1 MRRLGRLVLLLALL
15 AVGALIDAHRVLY
28 EPVALGNEATL
39 TVDEGLPFAALAE
52 RLADKGWIAAA
63 PRGPAYLRAYA
74 RINGIE
80 RRLQAGDYRVVP
92 GMNAAQILDLIVS
105 GKSILYE
112 LRIVEG
118 WSFREALDA
127 VRVHPQ
133 LRQTLGAA
141 DAAAVM
147 DAIERKGEHA
157 EGSLFPDTYRFS
169 RGTTDR
175 AFLRRAAGTMDQ
187 VLAQEWDAREEGLP
201 YASALEALTMA
212 SIVEKETGA
221 PEERARIAGVFV
233 RRLQLGMRLQTD
245 PTVIYGLGEAFD
257 GNLRRRDLETD
268 GEYNTYIRAGL
279 PPSPICLPG
288 RAAIHAA
295 LHPAAGDELFFV
307 ARGDGTH
314 EFSAT
319 LDQHQAAV
327 RRYQL
332 KGK

>member
-1 MRRLGRLVLLLALL
+1 
-15 AVGALIDAHRVLY
+15 
-28 EPVALGNEATL
+28 
-39 TVDEGLPFAALAE
+39 
-52 RLADKGWIAAA
+52 
-63 PRGPAYLRAYA
+63 
-74 RINGIE
+74 
-80 RRLQAGDYRVVP
+80 YRVQP
-92 GMNAAQILDLIVS
+92 GMSAVDILDMIVT
-105 GKSILYE
+105 GRSILYE

-118 WSFREALDA
+118 WSFRDALDA
-127 VRVHPQ
+127 VRTHPQ
-133 LRQTLGAA
+133 LRHTLGAA
-141 DAAAVM
+141 EPAAVM
-147 DAIERKGEHA
+147 EAIGRKGTHP
-157 EGSLFPDTYRFS
+157 EGRLFPDTYRFS
-169 RGTTDR
+169 RGTSDV
-175 AFLRRAAGTMDQ
+175 AVLRRAADTMDQ
-187 VLAQEWDAREEGLP
+187 VLAQEWDARDPGLP
-201 YASALEALTMA
+201 YPGADEALTMA

-233 RRLQLGMRLQTD
+233 RRLMLGMRLQTD
-245 PTVIYGLGEAFD
+245 PTVIYGLGATFD

-268 GEYNTYIRAGL
+268 SEYNTYLRTGL

-295 LHPAAGDELFFV
+295 LHPAPGDELFFV